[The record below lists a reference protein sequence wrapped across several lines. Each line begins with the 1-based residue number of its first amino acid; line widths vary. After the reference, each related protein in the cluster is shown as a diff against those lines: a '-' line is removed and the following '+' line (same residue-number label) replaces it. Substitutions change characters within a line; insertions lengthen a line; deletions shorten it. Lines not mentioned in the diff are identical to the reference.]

1 MINKKDIKN
10 ISFFLLN
17 QIKQKK
23 YMNNILNNNHLTIL
37 NLHRVSTEINLFYPP
52 LQPKLFEELLK
63 FILKN
68 FNIITF
74 NEIQEYKNHSKPS
87 LILSFDDGFKDF
99 IDYAVP
105 IMDKYNVKSNQNVI
119 PTCIENNSTVW
130 DVKIFDFLNSSPYSL
145 INEIKLPNFTMKI
158 NKNNKVFYGLE
169 LMKYLKSYNKE
180 EREKLFLNLNE
191 VINKNSTIQYTEMMN
206 KKEIIEIAKVH
217 EVGVHSYS
225 HESMGL
231 ESKQYFEDDFLKCKD
246 YFKNQL
252 GLPLNIYTF
261 PSGSHKASQL
271 EFLKKN
277 SIEHILLVNENY
289 SSYQKNIHDRFTF
302 YGDSI
307 SEVRVRALGWHR

>member
-119 PTCIENNSTVW
+119 PTCIENNSAVW

-217 EVGVHSYS
+217 EVGVHSFS

-252 GLPLNIYTF
+252 GLPLNIYAF

-307 SEVRVRALGWHR
+307 SEIKVRALGWHR